1 MKTEVFITGQSV
13 PAEKVEGHTV
23 VVIDVLRA
31 CSTIVTAMCNGARD
45 VVPVPDMD
53 QAGKI
58 ASNLDQASYLLGGER
73 DGFRI
78 EEYHCGNSPLEYTRE
93 RVQGRTIILS
103 TTNGTVAM
111 HKGQDAKNLLI
122 GCFLNIDR
130 IVEAIRK
137 SGNDLTIICAGQK
150 HRVSLEDT
158 LCAGY
163 ILDRLWDGQRAEGV
177 SDTALIAFSL
187 YDRNRMHLEATLR
200 QGSHARWLASKGF
213 EDDVDYCFQFN
224 SLPVLPYYRENR
236 VVLDKTELA
245 LAAV

>member
-1 MKTEVFITGQSV
+1 MNTEVFITGQSV

-31 CSTIVTAMCNGARD
+31 CSTIVTAMYNGARD
-45 VVPVPDMD
+45 VVSVPDLD

-73 DGFRI
+73 GGFRI
-78 EEYHCGNSPLEYTRE
+78 EQYHCGNSPLEYTRD

-130 IVEAIRK
+130 IVEAIRELE
-137 SGNDLTIICAGQK
+137 NDLTIICAGQK

-163 ILDRLWDGQRAEGV
+163 ILDRLWDGQRTEGV

-187 YDRNRMHLEATLR
+187 YYRNRMHLEATLR

-224 SLPVLPYYRENR
+224 SLPVLPYYRETR
-236 VVLDKTELA
+236 IVLDEKERS

>member
-1 MKTEVFITGQSV
+1 MNTEVFITGQSV

-31 CSTIVTAMCNGARD
+31 CSTIVTAMCNGARN
-45 VVPVPDMD
+45 VVPVPDMN
-53 QAGKI
+53 QARRI
-58 ASNLDQASYLLGGER
+58 ASNLEKVGYLLGGER
-73 DGFRI
+73 GGFRI
-78 EEYHCGNSPLEYTRE
+78 EGYHCGNSPLEYTRE
-93 RVQGRTIILS
+93 RVQGRMIILS

-130 IVEAIRK
+130 IVEAIREL
-137 SGNDLTIICAGQK
+137 GNDLTIICAGQK
-150 HRVSLEDT
+150 NRVSLEDT

-163 ILDRLWDGQRAEGV
+163 ILDRLWDREPAEGV
-177 SDTALIAFSL
+177 SDAALIAFSL

-200 QGSHARWLASKGF
+200 QGRHARWLASKGF

-236 VVLDKTELA
+236 VVLDKTGTSLD
-245 LAAV
+245 AV

>member
-1 MKTEVFITGQSV
+1 MNTEVFITGQSI
-13 PAEKVEGHTV
+13 PEEKVKGHTV

-58 ASNLDQASYLLGGER
+58 ASNLDQAGYLLGGER
-73 DGFRI
+73 GGLRI
-78 EEYHCGNSPLEYTRE
+78 DEYHCGNSPLEYTRE
-93 RVQGRTIILS
+93 MVQGRTIILN

-111 HKGQDAKNLLI
+111 HKGQNAKNLLI

-130 IVEAIRK
+130 IVEAIREL
-137 SGNDLTIICAGQK
+137 GNDLTIMCAGKK

-163 ILDRLWDGQRAEGV
+163 ILERLWDGRRPDRV

-187 YDRNRMHLEATLR
+187 YDRNRMHLDATLR
-200 QGSHARWLASKGF
+200 QGSHAKWLVSQGF
-213 EDDVDYCFQFN
+213 EDDVEYCFQFN
-224 SLPVLPYYRENR
+224 ALPVLPYYRENR
-236 VVLDKTELA
+236 IVLDKEELSPA
-245 LAAV
+245 MV